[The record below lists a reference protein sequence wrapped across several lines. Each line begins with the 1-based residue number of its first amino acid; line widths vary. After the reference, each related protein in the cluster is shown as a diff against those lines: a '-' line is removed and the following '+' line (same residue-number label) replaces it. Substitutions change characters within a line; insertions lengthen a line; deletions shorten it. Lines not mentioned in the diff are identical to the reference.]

1 MSKLIKDILF
11 IIFNELQDNSKSLF
25 SCLMVNRLWCEN
37 VIPILWKNPWCYN
50 NINYYN
56 KNYLFMIIASYL
68 SEDIKEYLM
77 IHGIQ
82 LPSFSYQSLLFD
94 YLSFCKSINTN
105 VINIIISIRNPKEN
119 NQLILQQLF
128 YDILMKK
135 CSEFKY
141 LDMRKIEFRY
151 RNFCLPKDKL
161 RFELLYELI
170 CSTNVDSSYFY
181 DLARISQCIQRLI
194 IINDIKSEVNLG
206 IAKLIEVQKNLKYFE
221 WKDEIYYSFF
231 SSIVAYN
238 YKEILLALE
247 KKADTIN
254 HLNTNFKNVDPTLLY
269 KVLPKFHKLKSL
281 IINYFQYTSIEQIK
295 MCTYRDLE
303 IFKLDEFDL
312 KASSIIIENS
322 GGHLKKILIKP
333 CERFKYEGSFNGDSL
348 IFIRKIYENCPSIEY
363 LYLTFSSSKQH
374 FTEFEKLLKVCQNL
388 KWLLLSIFNHGSGVF
403 YEYGEK
409 LLQILIKSSPTNL
422 REIRFY
428 YEFSCSL
435 KALEDFLEKWRG
447 YPLSIVMYNYTYKGN
462 VKTYKN
468 LIKKY
473 KKNGKLKDFRCES
486 LAKIMDM
493 DIKI

>member
-1 MSKLIKDILF
+1 
-11 IIFNELQDNSKSLF
+11 
-25 SCLMVNRLWCEN
+25 
-37 VIPILWKNPWCYN
+37 
-50 NINYYN
+50 
-56 KNYLFMIIASYL
+56 
-68 SEDIKEYLM
+68 
-77 IHGIQ
+77 
-82 LPSFSYQSLLFD
+82 
-94 YLSFCKSINTN
+94 
-105 VINIIISIRNPKEN
+105 
-119 NQLILQQLF
+119 
-128 YDILMKK
+128 MKK

-206 IAKLIEVQKNLKYFE
+206 ISKLIEVQKNLKYFE

-281 IINYFQYTSIEQIK
+281 IINYFQYSSIEQIK

-333 CERFKYEGSFNGDSL
+333 CERFKYE
-348 IFIRKIYENCPSIEY
+348 
-363 LYLTFSSSKQH
+363 
-374 FTEFEKLLKVCQNL
+374 
-388 KWLLLSIFNHGSGVF
+388 
-403 YEYGEK
+403 
-409 LLQILIKSSPTNL
+409 
-422 REIRFY
+422 
-428 YEFSCSL
+428 
-435 KALEDFLEKWRG
+435 ALEDFLEKWRG
-447 YPLSIVMYNYTYKGN
+447 YPLSIVMYNYAYKGN